1 MSYLY
6 YTQTAGVVKIER
18 PTLLVVTKCAKLRFR
33 LNGENCV
40 RSLAPPLPNA
50 TAAQPLAALPPYGC
64 GVPLAGASLGCI
76 WVPGGSAPYD
86 PRGPMRPIPPIR
98 GKCPTG
104 TKGVGITGPYG
115 IPFKQ
120 QAHKIGP
127 PRPSS
132 RPQGGTSKR
141 GDRSPPFVW
150 SVSRRGDL

>member
-76 WVPGGSAPYD
+76 WVPGGSAPT
-86 PRGPMRPIPPIR
+86 PPQGRPVAARKAFPTQGGRWPAGPDEGAVLQRFTAEQGLCLYRSPH
-98 GKCPTG
+98 
-104 TKGVGITGPYG
+104 
-115 IPFKQ
+115 F
-120 QAHKIGP
+120 
-127 PRPSS
+127 PRPKEE
-132 RPQGGTSKR
+132 P
-141 GDRSPPFVW
+141 
-150 SVSRRGDL
+150 LC